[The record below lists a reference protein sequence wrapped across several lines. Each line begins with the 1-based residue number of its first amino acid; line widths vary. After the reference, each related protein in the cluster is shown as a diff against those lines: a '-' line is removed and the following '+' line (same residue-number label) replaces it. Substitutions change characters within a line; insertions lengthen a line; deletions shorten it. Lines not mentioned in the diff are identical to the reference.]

1 MKTIGLVLTLNLKS
15 KTAKF
20 DYQLSSAMTSF

>member
-1 MKTIGLVLTLNLKS
+1 MKTIGLLLTLILKS

-20 DYQLSSAMTSF
+20 DYQLSAAITSF